1 MKTSTKLANF
11 SGIYVEGKSEMTIS
25 VKSQA
30 SNLIVYPLRDP
41 SATSEKYNFHRLFT
55 FEKQILLYMHS
66 PRIEGYLPDFL
77 LQILQ
82 EYYCPIMKKKN
93 SQTCKHTKKKG
104 WECAEHVRSLQLF
117 ATFQIVNIVQGV
129 QHMHKTNSPR

>member
-11 SGIYVEGKSEMTIS
+11 SCISVEGKRKTTTS
-25 VKSQA
+25 VKNQA
-30 SNLIVYPLRDP
+30 SNLIVRPVRDP
-41 SATSEKYNFHRLFT
+41 RAISEKYNFHRLFT

-66 PRIEGYLPDFL
+66 PQIEGYLPDFL

-93 SQTCKHTKKKG
+93 SQTCKHTKKRTG
-104 WECAEHVRSLQLF
+104 MSGRVRSLQLF
-117 ATFQIVNIVQGV
+117 ATF
-129 QHMHKTNSPR
+129 